1 MNKSADLRRRDY
13 TNRDIVTMAV
23 YQLGG
28 ALRHIHV
35 EDVAMKAAKLSPRR
49 FCWKK
54 YPDQI
59 NLESVRISLK
69 NELALPDRR
78 VLGSIR
84 DGWMLTP
91 HGLSWC
97 LTASDGGNNQSLI
110 DELHR
115 EIDRAKK
122 TSAFGKTISGRRREV
137 SVLEVEGLV
146 RVNSYF
152 TARDR
157 RERIL
162 ALANAAVLDPQL
174 RLVLTNLRE
183 QGFKELEVKNE

>member
-1 MNKSADLRRRDY
+1 MKKSANPKNQDY
-13 TNRDIVTMAV
+13 TNRDIIIIAV

-28 ALRHIHV
+28 ALRHIHL
-35 EDVAMKAAKLSPRR
+35 EDVAMKAADLSPRR

-69 NELALPDRR
+69 NELGLPNRR

-91 HGLSWC
+91 DGLSWC
-97 LTASDGGNNQSLI
+97 LASASSGNNQTLV

-115 EIDRAKK
+115 EINRAKK
-122 TSAFGKTISGRRREV
+122 TAAFSKVISGRGGEV
-137 SVLEVEGLV
+137 SVIEVEALL
-146 RVNSYF
+146 RVNDYF

-162 ALANAAVLDPQL
+162 ALANAAVLDSQL

-183 QGFKELEVKNE
+183 QGFNELEVKNE

>member
-1 MNKSADLRRRDY
+1 MNKSANSKTQDY
-13 TNRDIVTMAV
+13 TNRDIIIIAV

-28 ALRHIHV
+28 ALRHIHL
-35 EDVAMKAAKLSPRR
+35 EDIAMKAAELAPRR

-59 NLESVRISLK
+59 NLESVRITLK
-69 NELALPDRR
+69 NELGLPKRR

-91 HGLSWC
+91 DGLSWC
-97 LTASDGGNNQSLI
+97 LATGSGGDNQTLM
-110 DELHR
+110 DELRR
-115 EIDRAKK
+115 EINRAKK
-122 TSAFGKTISGRRREV
+122 TITFGKSISGRGGEV
-137 SVLEVEGLV
+137 SAIEMEAFL
-146 RVNSYF
+146 RVNDYF

-162 ALANAAVLDPQL
+162 ALANAAVLDSQL
-174 RLVLTNLRE
+174 RLVLSNLRE
-183 QGFKELEVKNE
+183 QGFNELEVKNE

>member
-1 MNKSADLRRRDY
+1 MSKSANLKHRHY
-13 TNRDIVTMAV
+13 TNSDITVMAI

-28 ALRHIHV
+28 TLHHIHL
-35 EDVAMKAAKLSPRR
+35 EDVAMKTAELSPRR

-69 NELALPDRR
+69 SELGSRKKR

-91 HGLSWC
+91 QGLSWC
-97 LTASDGGNNQSLI
+97 LTTASSGDDQALV

-115 EIDRAKK
+115 EIDRAKR
-122 TSAFGKTISGRRREV
+122 TTAFSKAIDGKVEEV
-137 SVLEVEGLV
+137 STLEVDALL
-146 RVNSYF
+146 RVNDYF
-152 TARDR
+152 TARNR
-157 RERIL
+157 RERIT
-162 ALANAAVLDPQL
+162 ALANAAVLDSQL
-174 RLVLTNLRE
+174 RLVLANLRE
-183 QGFKELEVKNE
+183 QGFDELEVKK